1 MPSTFT
7 SVNTFEGSE
16 RDWPMKL
23 GMLDWDDT
31 RIVFTK
37 RELINFLKYTG
48 TSVDPN
54 FNNISK
60 LPRYATFGKMEGDA
74 SPGDTGASGGGAASG
89 TSGDNF
95 VPTRRVREAPGGK
108 SNISFVDESE
118 DALAAAPPKEGP
130 KKSAVVAEEAQGL
143 PPPTGVPTRR
153 VRDPPGGKDSL
164 KTLWGSAEDD
174 EEEFRPTR
182 RVRDQP
188 GGKDNISNIF

>member
-1 MPSTFT
+1 MSTFT
-7 SVNTFEGSE
+7 PVNTFEGSE
-16 RDWPMKL
+16 KDWPMKL

-60 LPRYATFGKMEGDA
+60 LPRYAAFGKLDGSADA
-74 SPGDTGASGGGAASG
+74 TNDGRGGASAASG
-89 TSGDNF
+89 TGAGSDF

-118 DALAAAPPKEGP
+118 DALAAAPPP
-130 KKSAVVAEEAQGL
+130 KVATRTEDPVGL
-143 PPPTGVPTRR
+143 PDNNAVPSRR

-164 KTLWGSAEDD
+164 KNFWDAAPED
-174 EEEFRPTR
+174 EFVPTR
-182 RVRDQP
+182 RVRERP
-188 GGKDNISNIF
+188 GGQDSINDIF

>member
-1 MPSTFT
+1 MIPR
-7 SVNTFEGSE
+7 N
-16 RDWPMKL
+16 R
-23 GMLDWDDT
+23 
-31 RIVFTK
+31 
-37 RELINFLKYTG
+37 YTG

-60 LPRYATFGKMEGDA
+60 LPSAFATASQLIFLHITSLIAFVSSICIGYATFGKMEGDA